1 MLFGMANAGK
11 TKRKTTTQRGN
22 KTRSDRS
29 GKIKKTKFRAA
40 NGMLGDNSLTSVTNN
55 NNNQRPNENNR
66 RNLPLKHENA
76 LSEEEVVTESIP
88 VSNTNISTRFICKVC
103 GNTFDDQELL
113 NEHTSKLHPPKREMT
128 ATQII
133 DRVFEGKLN
142 FPKTKAELVKYIEE
156 NKDKE
161 KESIT
166 PDVIDTLRSI
176 PDRRYNDV
184 ADLVL
189 GLEQQRGNIPP
200 TS

>member
-1 MLFGMANAGK
+1 MNELFGMANAGK
-11 TKRKTTTQRGN
+11 TKRKTTTLRGN

-29 GKIKKTKFRAA
+29 GKIKKSKFRAA

-55 NNNQRPNENNR
+55 DERPNENNR
-66 RNLPLKHENA
+66 RNLPLKHENVT
-76 LSEEEVVTESIP
+76 SEEEVTESTP

-113 NEHTSKLHPPKREMT
+113 NEHTSKLHPPKREVT
-128 ATQII
+128 ASQII
-133 DRVFEGKLN
+133 ERVFEGKLN
-142 FPKTKAELVKYIEE
+142 FPKTKAELRYVEQ
-156 NKDKE
+156 NKD

-176 PDRRYNDV
+176 PDRRYNDE

-189 GLEQQRGNIPP
+189 GLEQQRGSLP
-200 TS
+200 S

>member
-1 MLFGMANAGK
+1 MANAGK
-11 TKRKTTTQRGN
+11 TKRKTTLRGN

-29 GKIKKTKFRAA
+29 GKIKKSKFRAA

-55 NNNQRPNENNR
+55 NVRANENNR

-76 LSEEEVVTESIP
+76 TSEEVTESIP

-113 NEHTSKLHPPKREMT
+113 NEHTSKLHPPKREVT
-128 ATQII
+128 ASQII
-133 DRVFEGKLN
+133 ERVFEGELN
-142 FPKTKAELVKYIEE
+142 LPKTKAELVKYIEE

-161 KESIT
+161 SIT
-166 PDVIDTLRSI
+166 PDVLDTLRTI

-189 GLEQQRGNIPP
+189 GLEQQRGNIP
-200 TS
+200 S

>member
-1 MLFGMANAGK
+1 MANGGK
-11 TKRKTTTQRGN
+11 TKRKTKTLRGN

-29 GKIKKTKFRAA
+29 SKIKKSKFRAA

-55 NNNQRPNENNR
+55 NNERPNENNR

-76 LSEEEVVTESIP
+76 ISEEEEVTESIP

-103 GNTFDDQELL
+103 GNTFDNQELL
-113 NEHTSKLHPPKREMT
+113 NEHTSKLHPPKREVT
-128 ATQII
+128 ASQII
-133 DRVFEGKLN
+133 ERVFEGKLN
-142 FPKTKAELVKYIEE
+142 FPKTKAELVKYIEV

-161 KESIT
+161 ETIT
-166 PDVIDTLRSI
+166 LDVIDTLREI

-189 GLEQQRGNIPP
+189 GLEQLRGNIP
-200 TS
+200 SS

>member
-11 TKRKTTTQRGN
+11 TKRKTTALRGK

-29 GKIKKTKFRAA
+29 GKIKKSKFRAA

-55 NNNQRPNENNR
+55 NNVRPNENNR
-66 RNLPLKHENA
+66 RNLPLKHDNA
-76 LSEEEVVTESIP
+76 ISEEELVTESIP
-88 VSNTNISTRFICKVC
+88 VSNTNISTRFICKIC
-103 GNTFDDQELL
+103 GNTFDNQELL
-113 NEHTSKLHPPKREMT
+113 NEHTSKLHPPKREVT
-128 ATQII
+128 ASQII
-133 DRVFEGKLN
+133 ERVFEGKLN

-156 NKDKE
+156 NKDK

-166 PDVIDTLRSI
+166 HDVLDTLRSL

-189 GLEQQRGNIPP
+189 GLEQQRGNIP
-200 TS
+200 SSS